1 MKKKQTL
8 AMLLA
13 VAMVLSMPVG
23 AYAEEL
29 DGVENSAGL
38 VEPYIAD
45 KEAPVLHDIQIDKTS
60 VNAGENITI
69 TIDATDDLSNTT
81 LKFLICQISKILVLF
96 FIIKKI
102 EKNIDGVLVKKI
114 HFL

>member
-23 AYAEEL
+23 VYAEEL

-69 TIDATDDLSNTT
+69 TIDATDDLSNIKNFSVVFYNKENGREYRRGSSKENPLSLT
-81 LKFLICQISKILVLF
+81 INISDF
-96 FIIKKI
+96 
-102 EKNIDGVLVKKI
+102 
-114 HFL
+114 